1 MAENAKLARVA
12 EQLAPRRGTLEE
24 RNAWTEA
31 RREAWRERDAA
42 RARLAGEL
50 GARARFSI
58 PEEKGFLV
66 LPPATIDEAGAVIT
80 AGNELIESIGHERLL
95 AKYNPK
101 KDTMSRGFLPEDAR
115 ELGSPYMRFALSEDV
130 LAPISA
136 YLGVVP
142 VLLNIDIWY
151 AYAPP
156 AEEGPRNAQLW
167 HLDGDDTTQVKVWIH
182 LQDVIPES
190 GPLTALDAS
199 LSDAFA
205 EEIDYDSSVEYRI
218 PDEKVESFTRD
229 DSLTLFDGPAG
240 TIDFVDTSRCFHF
253 GSRVDEG
260 SPVRRVFFA
269 KYVTPYAFSF
279 KEDHR
284 QEAPFRDL
292 VSGSSSELESLVLGA
307 A

>member
-1 MAENAKLARVA
+1 VA
-12 EQLAPRRGTLEE
+12 EQVAPRRGTQEQ
-24 RNAWTEA
+24 RKAWTDA
-31 RREAWRERDAA
+31 RREAWRERDVA
-42 RARLAGEL
+42 RVRLAGEL
-50 GARARFSI
+50 DARARFSI
-58 PEEKGFLV
+58 PEEKGFVV
-66 LPPATIDEAGAVIT
+66 LPPGTIEEAKGVIT
-80 AGNELIESIGHERLL
+80 AGNELIESIGHDRLL
-95 AKYNPK
+95 AEHNPR
-101 KDTMSRGFLPEDAR
+101 KDTMSRGFLPKDAR
-115 ELGSPYMRFALSEDV
+115 ELDSPYMRFALSEDV

-136 YLGVVP
+136 YLGVLP

-156 AEEGPRNAQLW
+156 SKKGPRNAQLW
-167 HLDGDDTTQVKVWIH
+167 HQDGDDMTQVKVWIH

-199 LSDAFA
+199 LSEAFA
-205 EEIDYDSSVEYRI
+205 EEIGYDTSVEYRI

-253 GSRVDEG
+253 GSRVEEG

-269 KYVTPYAFSF
+269 KYVTPYSF
-279 KEDHR
+279 RFKQDHR
-284 QEAPFRDL
+284 EEAPFRDL

>member
-1 MAENAKLARVA
+1 VA
-12 EQLAPRRGTLEE
+12 EQLAPRRGTQEQ
-24 RNAWTEA
+24 RKAWTEA

-42 RARLAGEL
+42 RVRLAGEL

-66 LPPATIDEAGAVIT
+66 LPPGTIDGAGGIIA

-95 AKYNPK
+95 AEHNPK
-101 KDTMSRGFLPEDAR
+101 KDTMSRGFLPKQAR
-115 ELGSPYMRFALSEDV
+115 TPDSPYMRFALSEDV
-130 LAPISA
+130 IAPISA

-156 AEEGPRNAQLW
+156 SKKGPRNAQLW
-167 HLDGDDTTQVKVWIH
+167 HLDGDDATQVKVWIH

-190 GPLTALDAS
+190 GPLTVLDAS
-199 LSDAFA
+199 VSDAFA
-205 EEIDYDSSVEYRI
+205 KEIGYDSSVEYRI
-218 PDEKVESFTRD
+218 PDAKVQSFARE

-253 GSRVDEG
+253 GSRVEEG

-269 KYVTPYAFSF
+269 KYVTPYAFRF
-279 KEDHR
+279 EQDHR
-284 QEAPFRDL
+284 EEAPFRNL
-292 VSGSSSELESLVLGA
+292 VSAGSSELESLVLGA

>member
-1 MAENAKLARVA
+1 VA
-12 EQLAPRRGTLEE
+12 EQLAPQRGTQEQ
-24 RNAWTEA
+24 RNAWTDV

-42 RARLAGEL
+42 RVRLAGEL
-50 GARARFSI
+50 GGRSRFTI
-58 PEEKGFLV
+58 PEEKGFAV
-66 LPPATIDEAGAVIT
+66 LPPGTIDEAASVIT

-95 AKYNPK
+95 AEHNPK
-101 KDTMSRGFLPEDAR
+101 KDTMSRGFLPKEAR
-115 ELGSPYMRFALSEDV
+115 ELDSPYMRFALSEDV

-136 YLGVVP
+136 YLGLVP

-156 AEEGPRNAQLW
+156 SKKGPRNAQLW
-167 HLDGDDTTQVKVWIH
+167 HLDGDDVTQVKVWIH

-190 GPLTALDAS
+190 GPLTVLDAS
-199 LSDAFA
+199 LSEAFA
-205 EEIDYDSSVEYRI
+205 EEIGYDTSVEYRI
-218 PDEKVESFTRD
+218 PDEKVDSFARD

-253 GSRVDEG
+253 GSRVEEG

-269 KYVTPYAFSF
+269 KYVTPYAFRF
-279 KEDHR
+279 KQDHR
-284 QEAPFRDL
+284 EEAPFRDL
-292 VSGSSSELESLVLGA
+292 VSGRSSELESLVLGA